1 MIKNLTFLIIIL
13 IMVFSFN
20 GCSKRNSETTKQNID
35 IPQQGSPSGNI
46 PQGPIQ
52 TMPPGPVQS
61 MPPEGAGSQGI
72 MPPKVPTPPA
82 MQQSMPV
89 QKGKTQVIVPD
100 SVKGKWGAAKIIV
113 EDKMTKSRQE
123 YTVKLNS
130 DFVIPDTNLKIH
142 VGEFLPDFRMEGFNL
157 TSASNQPNN
166 PALSVRIYENNKQIF
181 PAIGKQWGWLF
192 AKVPSIHAFAH
203 PRYSIILKEGVKK
216 G

>member
-1 MIKNLTFLIIIL
+1 MNKKSAILLFFLVL
-13 IMVFSFN
+13 VFSFL
-20 GCSKRNSETTKQNID
+20 GCSKKDVESPKQD
-35 IPQQGSPSGNI
+35 INMPEQTSQTGGL

-52 TMPPGPVQS
+52 TMPPGPIQS
-61 MPPEGAGSQGI
+61 MPPGGAGDQRI
-72 MPPKVPTPPA
+72 MPPGSQMPPVK
-82 MQQSMPV
+82 QQGMPM
-89 QKGKTQVIVPD
+89 QKGMTQVIVPD
-100 SVKGKWGAAKIIV
+100 TVKGKWSAAKIIV
-113 EDKMTKSRQE
+113 EDKMTKNKQE

-130 DFVIPDTNLKIH
+130 DFMIPNTNLKIH

-166 PALSVRIYENNKQIF
+166 PALSVRIYENGKQVF

-203 PRYSIILKEGVKK
+203 PRYKIILKEGIKK

>member
-1 MIKNLTFLIIIL
+1 MNKKSAILLFFLVL
-13 IMVFSFN
+13 VFSFL
-20 GCSKRNSETTKQNID
+20 GCSKKDVESPKQD
-35 IPQQGSPSGNI
+35 INMPEQTSQTGGM

-52 TMPPGPVQS
+52 TMPPGPIQS
-61 MPPEGAGSQGI
+61 MPPGSAGSQGDMPAAPQ
-72 MPPKVPTPPA
+72 MPPVK
-82 MQQSMPV
+82 QQGMPM
-89 QKGKTQVIVPD
+89 QKGMTQVIVPD
-100 SVKGKWGAAKIIV
+100 TVKGKWSAAKIIV
-113 EDKMTKSRQE
+113 EDKMTKNKQE

-130 DFVIPDTNLKIH
+130 DFMIPNTNLKIH

-166 PALSVRIYENNKQIF
+166 PALSVRIYENGKQVF

-203 PRYSIILKEGVKK
+203 PRYKIILKEGIKK

>member
-1 MIKNLTFLIIIL
+1 MIKKSAVFIISLIL
-13 IMVFSFN
+13 IFSSL
-20 GCSKRNSETTKQNID
+20 GCNKKEAGTPKENIN
-35 IPQQGSPSGNI
+35 IPEQSSGTGGM

-52 TMPPGPVQS
+52 TMPPGPIQS
-61 MPPEGAGSQGI
+61 MPPGGSGGQGV
-72 MPPKVPTPPA
+72 MPPEMQMPPVK
-82 MQQSMPV
+82 QQGMPMH
-89 QKGKTQVIVPD
+89 KGKTQVIVPD
-100 SVKGKWGAAKIIV
+100 IVKGKWSAAKIVV
-113 EDKMTKSRQE
+113 EDKMTKTKQE

-130 DFVIPDTNLKIH
+130 DFMIPNTNLKIH

-166 PALSVRIYENNKQIF
+166 PALGVRIYENDKQVF

-203 PRYSIILKEGVKK
+203 PRYSIILKEGIKK